1 MQVCAGTAGMATMT
15 ARPHATVRV
24 PMRPSFA
31 HLRSALLAAVLTT
44 ALASCATLPPPTG
57 EVAAAQQSVARAAQA
72 DAEQY
77 AGAEFAAA
85 QSELSQAQA
94 ALSAGRDEEARR
106 LALLADADADLAV
119 ARSRAAVADA
129 AHAQRSREVAELQ
142 SQLQLDADAAAAL
155 PAAPADTAGNYAARL
170 QALVADPRLAGLAE
184 LERAK
189 AQQAIDAL
197 AAAKSKQRPAAEALA
212 ARRVRAAELAAY
224 AQAVQRDNDRLERS
238 FSELQLEATRREAAA
253 ARAEADRLR
262 MEAQMQAEEAERL
275 RQQAADQEAARVQA
289 EQALQGAASQQAAK
303 LDAAREKELA
313 LAREEAE
320 LVAGAK
326 LPLSRRDARGEV
338 FTLAGDAFPSGQSTL
353 TAKAADSIA
362 ALAHYI
368 DVARAAGVRVD
379 GYTDDEGA
387 ADANQALSQRRAD
400 AVRKALVAG
409 GAKQVRIDAAG
420 HGASAPVAD
429 NATAA
434 GRAKNRRVE
443 IVVTQK

>member
-1 MQVCAGTAGMATMT
+1 
-15 ARPHATVRV
+15 
-24 PMRPSFA
+24 MRPSFA
-31 HLRSALLAAVLTT
+31 HPRSALLAAVLIAT
-44 ALASCATLPPPTG
+44 LASCATLPPPTG
-57 EVAAAQQSVARAAQA
+57 ELAAAQQALARAAQA

-85 QSELSQAQA
+85 QAELSQAQA
-94 ALSAGRDEEARR
+94 ALSAGRDDDARR

-119 ARSRAAVADA
+119 ARSRASVAAA
-129 AHAQRSREVAELQ
+129 AHAQREREVAELQ
-142 SQLQLDADAAAAL
+142 SRLQLDAEGAASL
-155 PAAPADTAGNYAARL
+155 PSAPADGGGNYTARL

-184 LERAK
+184 LERTQ
-189 AQQAIDAL
+189 AQQAVDAL
-197 AAAKSKQRPAAEALA
+197 AAAKTKQRAAAEALA

-224 AQAVQRDNDRLERS
+224 AQAVQRDNDRLERG

-262 MEAQMQAEEAERL
+262 MEAQMRAEETERL

-289 EQALQGAASQQAAK
+289 EQALQGATTQQAAK
-303 LDAAREKELA
+303 LDAAREKELS

-326 LPLSRRDARGEV
+326 LPPSRRDARGEV
-338 FTLAGDAFPSGQSTL
+338 FTLAGDAFASGQAAL
-353 TAKAADSIA
+353 TAKAAASLK
-362 ALAHYI
+362 ALAHYV

-379 GYTDDEGA
+379 GYTDNQGA
-387 ADANQALSQRRAD
+387 ADANQSLSQRRAE

-409 GAKQVRIDAAG
+409 GANGIRIDAAG
-420 HGASAPVAD
+420 HGAASPVAD
-429 NATAA
+429 NASAA
-434 GRAKNRRVE
+434 GRARNRRVE

>member
-1 MQVCAGTAGMATMT
+1 
-15 ARPHATVRV
+15 
-24 PMRPSFA
+24 MRPSFA
-31 HLRSALLAAVLTT
+31 HPRSALLAAVLTVT
-44 ALASCATLPPPTG
+44 LASCATLPPPTG
-57 EVAAAQQSVARAAQA
+57 EVGAAQQAVARAAQA

-77 AGAEFAAA
+77 AAAEFAAA
-85 QSELSQAQA
+85 RNELSQAQA
-94 ALSAGRDEEARR
+94 ALSAGRDDDARR

-119 ARSRAAVADA
+119 ARSRASVAA
-129 AHAQRSREVAELQ
+129 AANAQRAREVAELQ
-142 SQLQLDADAAAAL
+142 SRLQVDADGAAAL
-155 PAAPADTAGNYAARL
+155 PAAPSDAAGNYSARL

-184 LERAK
+184 LERSR
-189 AQQAIDAL
+189 AQQAVDAL
-197 AAAKSKQRPAAEALA
+197 AVAKTKQRPAADALA

-262 MEAQMQAEEAERL
+262 MEAQMQAEETERL
-275 RQQAADQEAARVQA
+275 RQQAADQEAARLQA

-303 LDAAREKELA
+303 LDAAREKELS

-326 LPLSRRDARGEV
+326 LPPSRRDARGEV
-338 FTLAGDAFPSGQSTL
+338 FTLAGDAFASGQSSL
-353 TAKAADSIA
+353 TAKAAASVK

-368 DVARAAGVRVD
+368 DVARAAAVRVD
-379 GYTDDEGA
+379 GYTDNDGA

-400 AVRKALVAG
+400 AVRKALVAA
-409 GAKQVRIDAAG
+409 GAAGVRIDAAG
-420 HGASAPVAD
+420 HGAGSPLTS
-429 NATAA
+429 NSTAA